1 MNYPHL
7 LTQLNDMQEKIS
19 QAQAWENR
27 ETLFADN
34 EETLTSWL
42 SGISSFN
49 EGLYESIMDSL
60 KRKTYSV
67 KVNLQYGCNV
77 SGHDLN
83 EVTITLDTV
92 TLALNYFT
100 RNDGTGWEVYG
111 AVVTLSKS
119 AEWLSEIDL
128 LEFQLH
134 LQETAEEIANNI
146 TFDNPGGLI
155 STPTEPTQETYEILN
170 AFSNLVSGCN
180 PN

>member
-7 LTQLNDMQEKIS
+7 LTQLKDIQEKIF

-27 ETLFADN
+27 TTLFADN
-34 EETLTSWL
+34 EETLTSWF

-49 EGLYESIMDSL
+49 EGLYESVMDSI

-67 KVNLQYGCNV
+67 KVNLQYGSNV

-83 EVTITLDTV
+83 EVVITLDAV
-92 TLALNYFT
+92 TLVLNYYT

-111 AVVTLSKS
+111 AAVTLSKS
-119 AEWLSEIDL
+119 AEWLSEVDL

-146 TFDNPGGLI
+146 TFDNAGGLI
-155 STPTEPTQETYEILN
+155 STPTEPTKDTYETLN
-170 AFSNLVSGCN
+170 AFSNMVSGCN
-180 PN
+180 HN